1 MAWKTLRA
9 LNATASAIGTTSEGP
24 DRQYAGL
31 KQRCALYTEVTRAFI
46 IARDELLAQNRRDIK
61 EA

>member
-1 MAWKTLRA
+1 MAWETLRA
-9 LNATASAIGTTSEGP
+9 LNATASAIGTEGP